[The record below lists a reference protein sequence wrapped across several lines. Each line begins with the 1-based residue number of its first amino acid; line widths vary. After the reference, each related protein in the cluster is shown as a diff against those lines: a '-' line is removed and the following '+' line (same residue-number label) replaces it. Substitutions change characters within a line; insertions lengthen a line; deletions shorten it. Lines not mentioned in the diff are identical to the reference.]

1 MKKFIMLV
9 MVLILSG
16 CFTAGDFPEKR
27 ERLHNMG
34 HEDDYCQKNPDR
46 CINGVQW

>member
-9 MVLILSG
+9 MVLVLSG

-27 ERLHNMG
+27 LKLHEMG
-34 HEDDYCQKNPDR
+34 HEDDYCQRNPDR
-46 CINGVQW
+46 CINGVPW